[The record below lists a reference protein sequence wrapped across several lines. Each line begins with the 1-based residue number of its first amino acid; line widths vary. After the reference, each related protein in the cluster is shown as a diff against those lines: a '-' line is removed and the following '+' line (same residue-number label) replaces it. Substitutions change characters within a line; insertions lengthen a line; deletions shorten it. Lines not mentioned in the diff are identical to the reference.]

1 MKLLSVSLDFWILTD
16 YGFQSLLLGSL
27 LGSSDAVRRGRKR
40 TNLRA
45 PQPVNNYNF
54 DFDSMM
60 QGDDPFA
67 RSVRQAGQRG
77 PRPDNPNF
85 QAAKN
90 SNSFDQS
97 FNQEC
102 VPEEPPLCPPEDSCT
117 AEIQQENCT
126 CDCNEEP
133 PPKCDIDVMVLI
145 DVCSCSPEVWAGIK
159 SYVDSLVTK
168 YEQEIGLSE
177 AEVNVAIVGFAS
189 TVKTMVAFG
198 EPVSYDYKKLT
209 EEDGAINKMNIEPFT
224 SQGTYID
231 KALAHVIDEFQDKVN
246 TNVPS

>member
-1 MKLLSVSLDFWILTD
+1 MAD
-16 YGFQSLLLGSL
+16 
-27 LGSSDAVRRGRKR
+27 
-40 TNLRA
+40 
-45 PQPVNNYNF
+45 QPAN
-54 DFDSMM
+54 
-60 QGDDPFA
+60 
-67 RSVRQAGQRG
+67 RG
-77 PRPDNPNF
+77 PRPDYANS
-85 QAAKN
+85 AAK
-90 SNSFDQS
+90 SGPDSS
-97 FNQEC
+97 FNFNEEC
-102 VPEEPPLCPPEDSCT
+102 KPELPPECPPEPECN
-117 AEIQQENCT
+117 AEIKQEQCT

-189 TVKTMVAFG
+189 TVKTMVGFG

-231 KALAHVIDEFQDKVN
+231 KALAHVIDEFQDKVTEFRLTPAN
-246 TNVPS
+246 PSLGPIRLKESSGLTDRWLQPPAGQHGRLRAISRQTLRHGRQHPQCCPISIHVSESSLFQKN

>member
-1 MKLLSVSLDFWILTD
+1 M
-16 YGFQSLLLGSL
+16 GSAL

-40 TNLRA
+40 TTLRSA
-45 PQPVNNYNF
+45 QPVHNTYNF

-67 RSVRQAGQRG
+67 GERG

-85 QAAKN
+85 QAAKQAD
-90 SNSFDQS
+90 NSFDAS
-97 FNQEC
+97 YNQEC
-102 VPEEPPLCPPEDSCT
+102 EPEEPPYCPEEPQCT

-133 PPKCDIDVMVLI
+133 PPKCNIDVMVLI

-189 TVKTMVAFG
+189 TVKTMVGFG

-231 KALAHVIDEFQDKVN
+231 KALAHVIDEFQDKVILSIISFIPN
-246 TNVPS
+246 FSRLDQIPRKSLFR